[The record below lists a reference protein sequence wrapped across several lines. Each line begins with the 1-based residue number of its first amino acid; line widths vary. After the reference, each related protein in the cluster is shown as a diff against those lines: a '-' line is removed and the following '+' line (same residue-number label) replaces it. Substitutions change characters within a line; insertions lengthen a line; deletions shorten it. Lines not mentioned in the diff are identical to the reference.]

1 MDGKIYKCTYTH
13 KNLFKKFQKKTLD
26 KPIKIAYNKYVR
38 LINLTSVRRN
48 PYFGPLSDKVA
59 SVQNWQGRAKTLK

>member
-1 MDGKIYKCTYTH
+1 MEKYINVLIRTKIFL
-13 KNLFKKFQKKTLD
+13 KNFKKTLD

-59 SVQNWQGRAKTLK
+59 SVQNWQGPAKTLK

>member
-13 KNLFKKFQKKTLD
+13 KNLLKKFQKTLD
-26 KPIKIAYNKYVR
+26 KPIKIVYNKYVR
-38 LINLTSVRRN
+38 LINLAFVRRN

-59 SVQNWQGRAKTLK
+59 SVQNWQCQAKTLK